1 MLVDRY
7 LCPQPEGLGINRG
20 FLHVLDCADM
30 VQGYAAL
37 IRRYGRCAEHGG
49 ADAASRAA
57 AAASMLQRR
66 EELFA
71 LTKRVSGTNR
81 LTELKPTRDSCQKAM
96 TYTIDP
102 ASRYVQLPRSL
113 PARFAD
119 DERLER

>member
-1 MLVDRY
+1 
-7 LCPQPEGLGINRG
+7 
-20 FLHVLDCADM
+20 
-30 VQGYAAL
+30 
-37 IRRYGRCAEHGG
+37 
-49 ADAASRAA
+49 
-57 AAASMLQRR
+57 MLQRR

-113 PARFAD
+113 PARFAV
-119 DERLER
+119 DEHLER